1 MKWLLLHQFSALD
14 LFCIAVAIKIGNS
27 YGGAQAVAFLVVAMV
42 ISYQSGKRWAGLKP

>member
-27 YGGAQAVAFLVVAMV
+27 YGGAQAVAFSVVAMI
-42 ISYQSGKRWAGLKP
+42 ISYQAEKRWAGVQP